1 MDVNVFCNNCSSS
14 RTVSE
19 GSAGMR
25 FQCDC
30 GGELVVPSLQEIR
43 RQLGISVMEHSPEF
57 EIPRLVK
64 LGELP
69 PDHCVACKGFAD
81 HTLSFNAVCAEGST
95 SSNRSGS
102 IAQFT
107 ETVTWC
113 LSFIILGVFN
123 TFSFIIRT
131 ENRAPK
137 FHGHDLVISVPVRM
151 CGHCAE
157 GVLQNGQ
164 VAGLQKLNPMLL
176 IAAAVLLV
184 IDWLWALIP
193 VVIYLGLLILEAS
206 RERTRKKEWLK
217 LIRLVP
223 AYALLIRK
231 YPDAF
236 IE

>member
-1 MDVNVFCNNCSSS
+1 MDVNVPCNKCSQT
-14 RTVSE
+14 RMVSE

-43 RQLGISVMEHSPEF
+43 RTLGISVIEHSPEF

-64 LGELP
+64 IGELP
-69 PDHCVACKGFAD
+69 PEHCVACKGFAD
-81 HTLSFNAVCAEGST
+81 RTLAFNAVCAEGS
-95 SSNRSGS
+95 SSWKRRGS
-102 IAQFT
+102 IAQFM

-123 TFSFIIRT
+123 TLSFMIRT

-137 FHGHDLVISVPVRM
+137 FHGHDLVISVPIRM
-151 CGHCAE
+151 CAHCAE
-157 GVLQNGQ
+157 SVPQDGQN
-164 VAGLQKLNPMLL
+164 AGLGKLNPMLL

-184 IDWLWALIP
+184 IDWRWALLP
-193 VVIYLGLLILEAS
+193 AAIYLALLILGS
-206 RERTRKKEWLK
+206 IRERTCKKQWLK
-217 LIRLVP
+217 LICLVP

-236 IE
+236 VE

>member
-1 MDVNVFCNNCSSS
+1 MDVNVSCNKCSQT

-30 GGELVVPSLQEIR
+30 SGEFVVPSLQEIR
-43 RQLGISVMEHSPEF
+43 RTLGISVMEHSPEF

-69 PDHCVACKGFAD
+69 PEHCVACKGLAD
-81 HTLSFNAVCAEGST
+81 RTLPFNAVCAEGS
-95 SSNRSGS
+95 SSWKRSGS
-102 IAQFT
+102 IAQLV
-107 ETVTWC
+107 EAVKWC
-113 LSFIILGVFN
+113 LSFIILGIVS
-123 TFSFIIRT
+123 TFSLIFRS

-151 CGHCAE
+151 CAHCAE
-157 GVLQNGQ
+157 SVPKDGQ
-164 VAGLQKLNPMLL
+164 GDGLQKLNPMLL

-184 IDWLWALIP
+184 IDWRWALIP
-193 VVIYLGLLILEAS
+193 VVIYLVLLILEAS
-206 RERTRKKEWLK
+206 RERTCRKEWLK